1 MRDRVPLAAVV
12 LVALGAFAGCTTELN
27 GARVNHPPTS
37 ESSAASNS
45 PSPTLTAT
53 APAGTPLGAGERVW
67 AAFSHRGV
75 SYEAWWARLEP
86 LLSEAARAVYVYDDP
101 SKIPSMTIT
110 GKIHLAAKAPA
121 EARYTAEVVVP
132 TSKGVFGLDLERREI
147 GSPWLLY
154 AIKFPPAVR

>member
-1 MRDRVPLAAVV
+1 MRNRALAVAVV
-12 LVALGAFAGCTTELN
+12 LAALGALAGCTTKPSSASAE
-27 GARVNHPPTS
+27 HPPTS
-37 ESSAASNS
+37 EAAAASSS

-53 APAGTPLGAGERVW
+53 APASTPLGAGERVW
-67 AAFSHRGV
+67 AAFSNRGLT
-75 SYEAWWARLEP
+75 YEAWWAQLKP

-101 SKIPSMTIT
+101 SRIPPMRIT
-110 GKIHLAAKAPA
+110 GRIHVAAKPPA

-132 TSKGVFGLDLERREI
+132 TNKGAFGLDLERHKI